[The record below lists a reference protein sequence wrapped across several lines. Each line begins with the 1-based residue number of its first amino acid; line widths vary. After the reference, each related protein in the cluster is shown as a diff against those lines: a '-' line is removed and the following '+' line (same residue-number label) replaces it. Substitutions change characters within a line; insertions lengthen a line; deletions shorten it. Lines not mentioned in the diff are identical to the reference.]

1 MGFVYKQSS
10 ISEKHK
16 MERWRYAMAPADE
29 MTWVLKRNNSLMK
42 SCSKKENSFE
52 LKVGLSAQFKVAIVN
67 AQRFLFET

>member
-1 MGFVYKQSS
+1 
-10 ISEKHK
+10 
-16 MERWRYAMAPADE
+16 MAPADE